1 VRRFGLI
8 LLVPAC
14 ALLAGS
20 GACSDSGGGD
30 GDQALFCERLDRLT
44 RNDPFLAFG
53 DTASADDIEVA
64 FRALVERSEELVAV
78 APRDGRAAAR
88 DYAEA
93 VDALDSILAGA
104 AYDPL
109 VVDAGE
115 YVARQADYATAAQR
129 LERYLDATC

>member
-1 VRRFGLI
+1 MRRFGGI
-8 LLVPAC
+8 LLVAAV
-14 ALLAGS
+14 ALLVGS
-20 GACSDSGGGD
+20 GACSDDGPGV

-53 DTASADDIEVA
+53 ETASVDDIEAA
-64 FRALVERSEELVAV
+64 FGALIERSRDLVDV
-78 APRDGRAAAR
+78 APRDARAAAR
-88 DYAEA
+88 DYADA
-93 VDALDSILAGA
+93 VEALDSILAGA

-129 LERYLDATC
+129 LERYLDSTC